1 MLLTL
6 RLTLTFWLII
16 RDAYLKHCKQKNN
29 NKIWPTSSP
38 CLFKRCFKLIM
49 TFNQRYM
56 KETLSRDRFMKINS
70 YHRKP
75 IPSLLI
81 FISIHF
87 CRHQIVW
94 AILITDHMETK
105 NNIFAFI
112 KEIRIIRILRF
123 TPSGFFLTL
132 CKPSDFIL
140 LNHGLWHRPSDFG
153 LTWFDFITLLSFGIL
168 HIQFWSD
175 NLI

>member
-1 MLLTL
+1 MVITL

-16 RDAYLKHCKQKNN
+16 RDAYLKHCKQKKN

-105 NNIFAFI
+105 TIFLLLLKKSESSEFCVSHH
-112 KEIRIIRILRF
+112 R
-123 TPSGFFLTL
+123 TFF
-132 CKPSDFIL
+132 DFMQTFRLYFAKSRSLAQTI
-140 LNHGLWHRPSDFG
+140 GLWLD
-153 LTWFDFITLLSFGIL
+153 LVWFYNPIKIWNPTYTIL
-168 HIQFWSD
+168 IR
-175 NLI
+175 

>member
-1 MLLTL
+1 MLITL

-16 RDAYLKHCKQKNN
+16 RDAYLKQTIKIN

-38 CLFKRCFKLIM
+38 CLFKRCFKLIL
-49 TFNQRYM
+49 TFNQRFM

-75 IPSLLI
+75 IPSHLI

-94 AILITDHMETK
+94 AILIKDHMETK
-105 NNIFAFI
+105 KIFLLLLKKSVSSEFCVSHHRAFFYFMQTFRLYFA
-112 KEIRIIRILRF
+112 KSRAF
-123 TPSGFFLTL
+123 
-132 CKPSDFIL
+132 
-140 LNHGLWHRPSDFG
+140 WHRPSDFG
-153 LTWFDFITLLSFGIL
+153 LTWFDFISLLSFGIL

-175 NLI
+175 SLI

>member
-1 MLLTL
+1 M
-6 RLTLTFWLII
+6 
-16 RDAYLKHCKQKNN
+16 
-29 NKIWPTSSP
+29 
-38 CLFKRCFKLIM
+38 CFKLIK

-70 YHRKP
+70 YHSKP

-105 NNIFAFI
+105 NNIFDFI

-123 TPSGFFLTL
+123 TPSGFF
-132 CKPSDFIL
+132 DFMQTFRLYFAKSRALAQTI
-140 LNHGLWHRPSDFG
+140 GLWLD
-153 LTWFDFITLLSFGIL
+153 LVWFYNPIKLWNPTYTIL
-168 HIQFWSD
+168 IR
-175 NLI
+175 